1 MVFTKWYYRY
11 MTHWI
16 RNSVLYQI
24 YPRSFYD
31 TNRDGVGDM
40 AGITEKL
47 PYLQELGIG
56 AIWIS
61 PFYPSPM
68 KDFGYD
74 ISDYRE
80 VDPLFGD
87 LSDFKT
93 LLTEAHS
100 RNIKVVIDF
109 VPNHTSDQHA
119 WFAESRSSLD
129 NPKRDWY
136 TWRDAAADG
145 SPPNNWLAHFGG
157 PAWTKDET
165 TGQYYL
171 HSFLP
176 EQPDLNW
183 DNPEVRKAMADTVRY
198 WLEMGVD
205 GLRVDAINWLSKDK
219 AMRDDPIDPTYSGPN
234 PYKALIHT
242 YSSMG
247 PHLYR
252 YLRDLEEAVKEFDD
266 RFMVVESY
274 PDISGDQSHY
284 LSFYRE
290 LDPSATAPFN
300 FEGISLPW
308 NAAAFRT
315 SLSDFTHKLRSG
327 DTAVYSF
334 GNHDKPRLASRFG
347 AEHTR
352 TAAMLL
358 LTLPGAPIIYY
369 GDEIG
374 MHDVKILSTQA
385 HDPFELNNPGK
396 GLGRDPERTPMQ
408 WSDHEYAGFST
419 SKPWLPVA
427 DDYVSTNVEQSEH
440 TADSLLTLYKKLLE
454 LRKTIPALRS
464 TDFKIIDTH
473 PEVLSYERRDDQ
485 GVYTVHLNFTQT
497 PLSVGSDASVLV
509 ISTENRSEFDGTLL
523 PYEGVVLTSDNK
535 TVVQ

>member
-1 MVFTKWYYRY
+1 

-16 RNSVLYQI
+16 HNTVLYQI

-31 TNRDGVGDM
+31 HNGDGVGDL
-40 AGITEKL
+40 AGITDKL
-47 PYLQELGIG
+47 SYLQELGVG

-74 ISDYRE
+74 ISDYKD
-80 VDPLFGD
+80 VDPLFGNLDD
-87 LSDFKT
+87 LKI
-93 LLTEAHS
+93 LLDEAHA
-100 RNIKVVIDF
+100 RGIKVVIDF

-119 WFAESRSSLD
+119 WFQEARSSLD

-136 TWRDAAADG
+136 TWRKPAADG
-145 SPPNNWLAHFGG
+145 TPPNNWLAHFGG
-157 PAWTKDET
+157 PAWTKDEL
-165 TGQYYL
+165 TGEYYL
-171 HSFLP
+171 HSFLA

-219 AMRDDPIDPTYSGPN
+219 AMRDDPIDPAYTGPN

-247 PHLYR
+247 PHLYE
-252 YLRDLEEAVKEFDD
+252 YLRDLEDAVKEYDD
-266 RFMVVESY
+266 RFMIVESY

-308 NAAAFRT
+308 NAAAFRA
-315 SLSDFTHKLRSG
+315 SLSDFTHKLRSR
-327 DTAVYSF
+327 DVAVYSF

-347 AEHTR
+347 SEHTR

-374 MHDVKILSTQA
+374 MRDVEISADQA

-408 WSDHEYAGFST
+408 WSHQKYAGFST
-419 SKPWLPVA
+419 TTPWLPISS
-427 DDYVSTNVEQSEH
+427 DYESVNVDQNERSE
-440 TADSLLTLYKKLLE
+440 TSLLTLYKRLLE
-454 LRKTIPALRS
+454 ARKTIPAVRS
-464 TDFKIIDTH
+464 NDFKIIDTH
-473 PEVLSYERRDDQ
+473 PEVLSYERRDDEN
-485 GVYTVHLNFTQT
+485 VYTVLLNFSDQPVELQQSTHALLFST
-497 PLSVGSDASVLV
+497 IDRDDYDGKLS
-509 ISTENRSEFDGTLL
+509 
-523 PYEGVVLTSDNK
+523 PYEGVILSS
-535 TVVQ
+535 

>member
-1 MVFTKWYYRY
+1 

-16 RNSVLYQI
+16 HNTVLYQV

-31 TNRDGVGDM
+31 QNGDGVGDL
-40 AGITEKL
+40 AGITKKL
-47 PYLQELGIG
+47 DYLGELGIG

-80 VDPLFGD
+80 VDPLFGNLDD
-87 LSDFKT
+87 LKV
-93 LLTEAHS
+93 LLHEAHARS
-100 RNIKVVIDF
+100 IKVVIDF

-119 WFAESRSSLD
+119 WFKESRSSLD

-136 TWRDAAADG
+136 IWRKAMTDG
-145 SPPNNWLAHFGG
+145 NPPNNWLAHFGG
-157 PAWTKDET
+157 PAWTKDEL
-165 TGQYYL
+165 TGEYYL
-171 HSFLP
+171 HSFLA

-183 DNPEVRKAMADTVRY
+183 DNPEVRRAMADTVRY
-198 WLEMGVD
+198 WLKMGVD

-247 PHLYR
+247 PHLYE

-266 RFMVVESY
+266 RFMIVESY

-308 NAAAFRT
+308 KAAAFRA

-347 AEHTR
+347 ADHTR

-374 MHDVKILSTQA
+374 MRDVEISADQA
-385 HDPFELNNPGK
+385 RDPFELNNPGK

-408 WSDHEYAGFST
+408 WSDQKYAGFST
-419 SKPWLPVA
+419 TVPWLPLS
-427 DDYVSTNVEQSEH
+427 DDYALTNVEQSKNDS
-440 TADSLLTLYKKLLE
+440 DSLLTLYTRLLE
-454 LRKTIPALRS
+454 LRKTTPALRCN
-464 TDFKIIDTH
+464 DFKIVDTH
-473 PEVLSYERRDDQ
+473 PEVLSYERRDGDA
-485 GVYTVHLNFTQT
+485 VYTVLLNFSDQPIEIQQPSTALL
-497 PLSVGSDASVLV
+497 LSTINHDAFSGKL
-509 ISTENRSEFDGTLL
+509 S
-523 PYEGVVLTSDNK
+523 PYEGVILSNLK
-535 TVVQ
+535 

>member
-1 MVFTKWYYRY
+1 

-16 RNSVLYQI
+16 NNTVLYQI

-31 TNRDGVGDM
+31 NNRDGVGDLT
-40 AGITEKL
+40 GITTKL
-47 PYLQELGIG
+47 AHLQELGIG

-74 ISDYRE
+74 ISDYRDI
-80 VDPLFGD
+80 DPLFGTLD
-87 LSDFKT
+87 DFKT
-93 LLTEAHS
+93 LLEESHA

-119 WFAESRSSLD
+119 WFQESRSSLD

-136 TWRDAAADG
+136 TWHTATADG

-157 PAWTKDET
+157 SAWTKDEI
-165 TGQYYL
+165 TGEYYL
-171 HSFLP
+171 HSFLA

-183 DNPEVRKAMADTVRY
+183 DNPEVRQAMADAVRF
-198 WLEMGVD
+198 WLDMGVD
-205 GLRVDAINWLSKDK
+205 GLRVDAINWLSKDR
-219 AMRDDPIDPTYSGPN
+219 AMRDDPVDATYTGPN

-247 PHLYR
+247 PHLYE
-252 YLRDLEEAVKEFDD
+252 YLRDLEAAVKEFDD
-266 RFMVVESY
+266 RFMIVESY

-290 LDPSATAPFN
+290 LDPHASAPFN

-308 NAAAFRT
+308 DASAFRA
-315 SLSDFTHKLRSG
+315 SLGSFTHKLRPE

-374 MHDVKILSTQA
+374 MHDVEISA
-385 HDPFELNNPGK
+385 NDARDPFELNNPGK

-408 WSDHEYAGFST
+408 WSDEKFAGFSDT
-419 SKPWLPVA
+419 TPWLPLS
-427 DDYVSTNVEQSEH
+427 DDYKLTNVEQNKRDEASIF
-440 TADSLLTLYKKLLE
+440 SLYKRLLE

-464 TDFKIIDTH
+464 NDFKIVETH
-473 PEVLSYERRDDQ
+473 PEVLSYERRDGDT
-485 GVYTVHLNFTQT
+485 VYTVLLNF
-497 PLSVGSDASVLV
+497 SDQPIKVRHSDETLIV
-509 ISTENRSEFDGTLL
+509 STITREVFDGQLSSH
-523 PYEGVVLTSDNK
+523 EGVILL
-535 TVVQ
+535 QHQ